1 MWVLTG
7 LVTLALLGMACA
19 GAGGPPGDVG
29 TTGLQGS
36 PGDVGSTDGENW
48 KKSANWLNEK
58 VPSDLGILSNL
69 GKLKLEANAL
79 SGCVRGGNVQHY
91 AHGDGCPYG
100 FISQESMQPI
110 TTSSPLPLATPTS
123 GVWRYSALAGYESC
137 VGVAGSLRGYGN
149 SHGVSLGGGR
159 VAGGGSQPPPSEGL
173 CQGHGPAGQDRRTG
187 CPSSCPFR
195 RGRPAGVAPYTR
207 LRVPGTQRVDDTTQ
221 STDDHADHREEPP
234 GAGQQSSTSRHTG
247 TRQLAG
253 EGA

>member
-19 GAGGPPGDVG
+19 GVGGPPGDVG

-48 KKSANWLNEK
+48 KKSANWLNEE
-58 VPSDLGILSNL
+58 VPPDLGILSNL

-123 GVWRYSALAGYESC
+123 GVWRYILRMNGYMVTNPDGTKRFVPDS
-137 VGVAGSLRGYGN
+137 
-149 SHGVSLGGGR
+149 
-159 VAGGGSQPPPSEGL
+159 P
-173 CQGHGPAGQDRRTG
+173 
-187 CPSSCPFR
+187 
-195 RGRPAGVAPYTR
+195 RGRKYHTFGDTLKSVEIPWIHPNLAP
-207 LRVPGTQRVDDTTQ
+207 
-221 STDDHADHREEPP
+221 
-234 GAGQQSSTSRHTG
+234 
-247 TRQLAG
+247 
-253 EGA
+253 